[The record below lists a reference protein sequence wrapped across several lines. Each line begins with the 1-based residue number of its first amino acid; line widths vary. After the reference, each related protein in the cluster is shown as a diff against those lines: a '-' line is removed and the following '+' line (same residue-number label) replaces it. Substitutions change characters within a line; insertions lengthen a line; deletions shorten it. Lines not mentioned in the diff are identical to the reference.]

1 VAPELGAGGEREGC
15 GGRGAHVEGEGVVG
29 VGGEDVWVRVAQ
41 GGGFGVV
48 DYWGWRAGGLESSGQ
63 RGGEARRDDL

>member
-1 VAPELGAGGEREGC
+1 M
-15 GGRGAHVEGEGVVG
+15 
-29 VGGEDVWVRVAQ
+29 GGEDVWVRVAQ